1 MNQLRLHRHL
11 PSYGTEDTSRDC
23 RVCLSR
29 GVARQRHRHFSTAF
43 LRQRCIAAGR
53 SNMECPVCQDLHTT
67 DIDTDRLKTIMSS
80 STLNGFWK
88 DKEWKGSANY
98 HVEHEAVGGLKILGG
113 RRIWRQLYDD
123 LPKNVDT
130 HLTIGLNDVLQIS
143 QFGDDHSLS
152 GPEQVQK
159 KVDIFMTRVEA
170 FYATTQQ
177 HARRHKLD
185 SPNRFSISSL
195 LRPPQLYQFPG
206 NPQRP
211 GPHYNP
217 LLDGINAAI
226 DAYNAK
232 IRAEHNERVGGNLV
246 PGMDMWGLR
255 TTRRKMQHVFKHFR
269 ENETSNMLHLVSKKQ
284 AMAAGRIVLYF
295 QKATPNPTG
304 QYRHKQPALS
314 AGPPAGLD
322 RVTADNNNNNVM
334 PGGSGSGTVQ
344 ENTAA
349 VEGEAVDMRG
359 EGDEVHISNN
369 TSATAAEGENPA
381 ESRGEDKLVENSM
394 ENMAVAAGD
403 EDVSGSDNAAVTEGE
418 VVSSDMPGEISMEVE
433 LSDGDV
439 NEDLLDE
446 PDE

>member
-1 MNQLRLHRHL
+1 MNQLKLHRHL

-211 GPHYNP
+211 GPHYNA

-246 PGMDMWGLR
+246 PGM
-255 TTRRKMQHVFKHFR
+255 
-269 ENETSNMLHLVSKKQ
+269 
-284 AMAAGRIVLYF
+284 
-295 QKATPNPTG
+295 
-304 QYRHKQPALS
+304 
-314 AGPPAGLD
+314 
-322 RVTADNNNNNVM
+322 
-334 PGGSGSGTVQ
+334 
-344 ENTAA
+344 
-349 VEGEAVDMRG
+349 
-359 EGDEVHISNN
+359 
-369 TSATAAEGENPA
+369 
-381 ESRGEDKLVENSM
+381 
-394 ENMAVAAGD
+394 
-403 EDVSGSDNAAVTEGE
+403 
-418 VVSSDMPGEISMEVE
+418 
-433 LSDGDV
+433 
-439 NEDLLDE
+439 
-446 PDE
+446 